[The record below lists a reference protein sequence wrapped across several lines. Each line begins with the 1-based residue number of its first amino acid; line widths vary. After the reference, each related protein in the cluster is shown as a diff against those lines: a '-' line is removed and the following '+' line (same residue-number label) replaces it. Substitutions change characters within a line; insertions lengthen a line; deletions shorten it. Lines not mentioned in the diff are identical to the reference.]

1 MKNIF
6 LFILLSLIV
15 VSCSSNEEPVTKKKV
30 DPTGEII
37 SIETLFDT
45 DDFQDKAHKEILE
58 ELKICSSFQ
67 KDTSNYLEPACSPRF
82 FKVFPMNEKVNVK
95 NAFLVQIK
103 SKVGGIKL
111 RRFLAFVRERGELV
125 KCNAFVAN
133 LIAKI
138 RTKNGYDDL
147 VLRFNDNVEG
157 EIIFYNCLFSWDGFK
172 YVFKTVVAI
181 EGYENGEL
189 WRQRIKAELKDSVS
203 NEIYQ
208 TLQKN
213 EMIL

>member
-1 MKNIF
+1 MDKKTIKHLQQLLRQGTITWHIKNQA
-6 LFILLSLIV
+6 LNRDRELRV
-15 VSCSSNEEPVTKKKV
+15 VGTKLNGQPKYKYFYKCQGCSTFTP
-30 DPTGEII
+30 
-37 SIETLFDT
+37 
-45 DDFQDKAHKEILE
+45 HKELLE

-138 RTKNGYDDL
+138 KTKSGYDDL

-157 EIIFYNCLFSWDGFK
+157 DVIFYNCLFSWDGFK
-172 YVFKTVVAI
+172 YNFK
-181 EGYENGEL
+181 
-189 WRQRIKAELKDSVS
+189 
-203 NEIYQ
+203 
-208 TLQKN
+208 
-213 EMIL
+213 ILIRSSGIS

>member
-1 MKNIF
+1 MKH
-6 LFILLSLIV
+6 ILIILIV
-15 VSCSSNEEPVTKKKV
+15 GIILYSCSSEEQPKKEV
-30 DPTGEII
+30 IEDTVGEII
-37 SIETLFDT
+37 PIETLFDSNE
-45 DDFQDKAHKEILE
+45 FEEKAHKELLE

-138 RTKNGYDDL
+138 KTKSGYDDL

-157 EIIFYNCLFSWDGFK
+157 DVIFYNCLFSWDGFK
-172 YVFKTVVAI
+172 YNFKTVEAI

-189 WRQRIKAELKDSVS
+189 WRQRIKQELKDSVS
-203 NEIYQ
+203 NEIYK

-213 EMIL
+213 QMIL

>member
-1 MKNIF
+1 MKH
-6 LFILLSLIV
+6 ILIILIV
-15 VSCSSNEEPVTKKKV
+15 GITLYSCSSEEQPKKEV
-30 DPTGEII
+30 IEDTVGEII
-37 SIETLFDT
+37 PIETLVDSSEFEE
-45 DDFQDKAHKEILE
+45 KAHKELLE

-138 RTKNGYDDL
+138 KTKSGYDDL

-157 EIIFYNCLFSWDGFK
+157 DVIFYNCLFSWDGFK
-172 YVFKTVVAI
+172 YNFKTVEAI

-189 WRQRIKAELKDSVS
+189 WRQRIKQELKDSVS
-203 NEIYQ
+203 NEIYK

-213 EMIL
+213 QMIL